1 MISSFLLLAMD
12 QVNHTFE
19 FVAERPV
26 TSVTVAGTFNG
37 WNANATP
44 LKTADG
50 RTWRVT
56 IPVAP
61 GRHEYK
67 FVLDGR
73 DWVID
78 PQVRSQDD
86 GNGNINS
93 LIFVFPKGYEVPAD
107 INDGTITLSAV
118 RHEPKLPYLSVDNGT
133 ANVTLRTRRQD
144 VEAVYLRVE
153 GRPEVKLSW
162 ASRDD
167 LYDYWVGSTPW
178 TRAADLKYAFDIRD
192 GATRETYRPADAPF
206 VAPKNLMSLTPPKWV
221 EQSVFY
227 QIFPD
232 RFENGN
238 AKNDPENSLGW
249 DAAPT
254 YWSFHGG
261 DLKGIADRSD
271 HLVKLGVNAIYMN
284 PIFDGPSNH
293 GYETTDYALVAPRY
307 GTNEELI
314 DLTHS
319 LRKRGIRTVLDGVFN
334 HTSTDFKA
342 FADLRSNGP
351 ASSFK
356 DWYFVKSWPIRVD
369 ENPNYE
375 AWAGF
380 RSMPKVNL
388 KHPAARDYMLQVV
401 RDWQAK
407 ADIAGWRLD
416 VANEVEMDFW
426 RAFRPVVKKDDP
438 DRWILGEVWTDAS
451 PWLGGDQ
458 WDSAM
463 NYPFRDAVVQYVANG
478 RTTST
483 EFWGSLMRVHFG
495 YGPAVSRNML
505 NLLSSHDTPRFVT
518 LCEGDAKLALLGA
531 GLQFTWVGAPSI
543 YYGEEI
549 GMEGGRDP
557 DNRRGMVWAAA
568 NDENIFLQEYRA
580 LAVLRRLSPALQS
593 GDPSLIEAN
602 DADRTLVFRRVHK
615 NQQVF
620 VVVNRSNVER
630 NVAFGAPGAKGTQ
643 IDLLSNRVVSIEEQS
658 LSIKMPPLSLAV
670 LADDTA
676 ESRQVR
682 SHVHRA
688 RAGEV
693 SLP

>member
-19 FVAERPV
+19 FVAERAV

-37 WNANATP
+37 WNASATP

-78 PQVRSQDD
+78 PKVRSQDD

-93 LIFVFPKGYEVPAD
+93 LLFVFPKGYEVPAD

-118 RHEPKLPYLSVDNGT
+118 RHEPKLPYLSVADGR
-133 ANVTLRTRRQD
+133 ANLTVRTRRQD
-144 VEAVYLRVE
+144 VEVVYLRVE
-153 GRPEVKLSW
+153 GKPEARMSF

-178 TRAADLKYAFDIRD
+178 NRSADLKYSFAIAD
-192 GATRETYRPADAPF
+192 GAERDAYQSANGPF

-238 AKNDPENSLGW
+238 AKNDPENSLAW
-249 DAAPT
+249 DAPPT

-271 HLVKLGVNAIYMN
+271 HLVKLGVNAIYLN

-307 GTNEELI
+307 GTNQELI

-319 LRKRGIRTVLDGVFN
+319 LRNQGIRTVLDGVFN

-342 FADLRSNGP
+342 FADLRQNGP
-351 ASSFK
+351 ASAYK
-356 DWYFVKSWPIRVD
+356 DWYFVKSWPIRVE

-388 KHPAARDYMLQVV
+388 KHPAACDYMLQVV
-401 RDWQAK
+401 RDWQVK

-426 RAFRPVVKKDDP
+426 RAFRKVVKTQDE

-463 NYPFRDAVVQYVANG
+463 NYQFRDAVVQYVANG

-495 YGPAVSRNML
+495 YGSAVSRNML

-557 DNRRGMVWAAA
+557 DNRRGMVWSAAT
-568 NDENIFLQEYRA
+568 NENPFLQEYRA
-580 LAVLRRLSPALQS
+580 LATLRRLSPALQS

-602 DADRTLVFRRVHK
+602 DADRTLVFRRGDE
-615 NQQVF
+615 NQQVI

-630 NVAFGAPGAKGTQ
+630 NVAFAAPGAKGAQ
-643 IDLLSNRVVSIEEQS
+643 IDLLSNRVVSVEEQS

-676 ESRQVR
+676 ESRQIR

-688 RAGEV
+688 RTGEV